1 MKLVIAEK
9 PELARDIAA
18 AIGSAPKGCK
28 LPYSHGDWTFASCAG
43 HLMELKE
50 PDKVKPEA
58 WGKPW
63 QLEALPIEIPNWP
76 AVPTA
81 SKRKMLAV
89 LGNAL
94 KTAEAVYHAGD
105 PDDEGQLIVDEVL
118 RHFRYKGPVKRVFVN
133 DNLPENIRKAFRDA
147 VPNEQCEGAGRAA
160 YARSVADFCFGA
172 NESRLASLKLHS
184 ALSIGRV
191 QTPTLALVVDR
202 DRAIE
207 GHKARKCYGVEGHG
221 SIDGL
226 VKRFALKPK
235 PELCED
241 GKHVFDRAPME
252 ECAKVLRGE
261 TFEAETKVSRVSRK
275 PPLPF
280 NLTVLISEMSR
291 RFGFTASQTQDATQV
306 LRDKHHAITYNRTD
320 SRFLKSEHFEQAE
333 KVLGRAMKNVGAD
346 WKMDFSIKSAA
357 FDDSKVTAHHGIIPQ
372 DTSVNVGSMSETE
385 RKVYVAIVE
394 RYALQF
400 MPPCV
405 IEVAETSITVEA
417 GTMTATAAR
426 AVSLGWRAQL
436 GDSCPAEPLFAHL
449 DEMPSPGTHKVA
461 FSDDI
466 EVTEK
471 ETAPPKRFTDGTLI
485 SAMAGVSRY
494 VQDPQVKATL
504 LKKDEGK
511 AGEHGG
517 IGTTATRREIVETL
531 IRRGFLVR
539 KGKAALVSTAKGR
552 ALIDAVPEDVRGVEN
567 TAKWWLVQ
575 QDITEGKAQPDDLQ
589 RLVVESFRKH
599 MSTAYEGV
607 APIAQSGAAE
617 VGACPVCG
625 KTLLAKK
632 ASVQCSSN
640 KFAKE
645 NGKWALTEG
654 CGFSLPRKVAGKS
667 LTDNQLKTLI
677 SKGKT
682 SKLKGFKSKKG
693 RSFEASLKLVD
704 KSGKIG
710 VEFEF

>member
-9 PELARDIAA
+9 PELARDIAT
-18 AIGSAPKGCK
+18 AIAHAPERCK
-28 LPYSHGDWTFASCAG
+28 LPYTGEGWTVASCAG
-43 HLMELKE
+43 HLMELAE
-50 PDKVKPEA
+50 PGKVE
-58 WGKPW
+58 GKW
-63 QLEALPIEIPNWP
+63 EKWTLESLPIEIPGWP
-76 AVPTA
+76 AVPTK
-81 SKRKMLAV
+81 SKKEL
-89 LGNAL
+89 LGRIERLLEYAD
-94 KTAEAVYHAGD
+94 EGVWHAGD

-118 RHFRYKGPVKRVFVN
+118 RHFRYKGPVMRVFVN
-133 DNLPENIRKAFRDA
+133 DNLPENIRKAFKEA
-147 VPNEQCEGAGRAA
+147 VPNERCEGAGRAA

-172 NESRLASLKLHS
+172 NESRLASLKLHA

-235 PELCED
+235 PDLCED
-241 GKHVFDRAPME
+241 GKHVFEREAME
-252 ECAKVLRGE
+252 RCAEGLKGAA
-261 TFEAETKVSRVSRK
+261 FEAETKVSRVSRK

-291 RFGFTASQTQDATQV
+291 RFGFTAAQTQDATQV

-320 SRFLKSEHFEQAE
+320 SRYLKSEHFEQAE
-333 KVLGRAMKNVGAD
+333 KVLGRAMRNLGAS
-346 WKMDFSIKSAA
+346 WKVDYAIRSAA

-372 DTSVNVGSMSETE
+372 DASVNVESMTDVE
-385 RKVYVAIVE
+385 RKVYAAVVE

-405 IEVAETSITVEA
+405 IEVAETGFPVDA
-417 GTMTATAAR
+417 GTMSATATR
-426 AVSLGWRAQL
+426 AVSLGWRAEL
-436 GDSCPAEPLFAHL
+436 GDNCPAEPLFAHL
-449 DEMPSPGTHKVA
+449 GEMPAPGAHKVS
-461 FSDDI
+461 FGDDV

-494 VQDPQVKATL
+494 VKDPQVKATL

-517 IGTTATRREIVETL
+517 IGTTATRREIIETL
-531 IRRGFLVR
+531 IKRGFVAR
-539 KGKAALVSTAKGR
+539 KGKSALVSTAKGR

-575 QDITEGKAQPDDLQ
+575 QDIAEGKAAPDDLQ
-589 RLVVESFRKH
+589 RMVVESFREH
-599 MSTAYEGV
+599 MGTAYEGV
-607 APIAQSGAAE
+607 APIAQAGAAE

-625 KTLLAKK
+625 KALLAKK

-645 NGKWALTEG
+645 GGKWVLAEG

-667 LTDNQLKTLI
+667 LTDNQLRTLLA
-677 SKGKT
+677 KGKT
-682 SKLKGFKSKKG
+682 GKLKGFKSKKG
-693 RSFEASLKLVD
+693 KSFEASLKLVE
-704 KSGKIG
+704 KNGKTG